1 MCLCLCLIATDR
13 PAATADAEA
22 RRITRRES
30 TLRRQKAHRD
40 FVAQRLFLQAAVRRC
55 GLEQARQVVL
65 PRAVL
70 KACTERA
77 GVLCVY
83 IKAEA
88 LVPGRDSGGCVGA
101 SRV

>member
-1 MCLCLCLIATDR
+1 M
-13 PAATADAEA
+13 
-22 RRITRRES
+22 
-30 TLRRQKAHRD
+30 
-40 FVAQRLFLQAAVRRC
+40 AQRLFLQAAVRRC
-55 GLEQARQVVL
+55 GLEQAREVVL

-70 KACTERA
+70 KACMERA

-88 LVPGRDSGGCVGA
+88 LSPPWIQAACELIACKIECRCMHRAGVLCVYIKPEALVPARDSSGGMGA

>member
-1 MCLCLCLIATDR
+1 MCPCLIATDR
-13 PAATADAEA
+13 PPATADAEA

-55 GLEQARQVVL
+55 GLEQAREVVL

-83 IKAEA
+83 IKPEA
-88 LVPGRDSGGCVGA
+88 LVPGRDSSGCVGP

>member
-1 MCLCLCLIATDR
+1 LCLCLIATDR

-88 LVPGRDSGGCVGA
+88 LVPAPDSGGCVGP

>member
-1 MCLCLCLIATDR
+1 MFALIPTDHI
-13 PAATADAEA
+13 PSTADAEA

-40 FVAQRLFLQAAVRRC
+40 FVAQRLFLQAAVRRG
-55 GLEQARQVVL
+55 GLEQAREVVL

-88 LVPGRDSGGCVGA
+88 LVPAPDSSGRVSSSPV
-101 SRV
+101 

>member
-1 MCLCLCLIATDR
+1 ML
-13 PAATADAEA
+13 
-22 RRITRRES
+22 
-30 TLRRQKAHRD
+30 
-40 FVAQRLFLQAAVRRC
+40 VVLFGDLLDYDGLALVAAVEGELGHQVH

-88 LVPGRDSGGCVGA
+88 LVPAPDSGGCVGA